1 MTEEQLEHPAVLN
14 FVSELRDTF
23 SGDFIDTSLSKGKP
37 FIFKPILNLL
47 NDPEKVK
54 DEKGYTLREDVL
66 ECVHEVNFYFS
77 SPCQQKCVH
86 CQDYYKQF
94 LYCSSLSKESV
105 LCLVEYQ
112 QLLDRFST
120 IGLKKI
126 NLLGGHLYDSDLFRG
141 FLNLLAQYDFE
152 VDIYIHI
159 THLNE
164 AIIPLLLERNNITLI
179 VLADGEVN
187 NMKIEEAE
195 AFLSRISH
203 TWRFVIS
210 SIPEYVR
217 FGDYIDSYGL
227 QGSVIPFYN
236 GNNQEF
242 FIDNVYLSL
251 EDILLNPIGKQQ
263 IFTRQVM
270 NENFFGKLT
279 IMPNGDVYANVNVK
293 VLGNLKSNSLNELVY
308 KEMSQKESWFLK
320 RENQPCCDCVYKL
333 LCPSPSNCELAIG
346 KMNLCT
352 ILSD

>member
-126 NLLGGHLYDSDLFRG
+126 NL
-141 FLNLLAQYDFE
+141 
-152 VDIYIHI
+152 
-159 THLNE
+159 
-164 AIIPLLLERNNITLI
+164 
-179 VLADGEVN
+179 
-187 NMKIEEAE
+187 
-195 AFLSRISH
+195 
-203 TWRFVIS
+203 
-210 SIPEYVR
+210 
-217 FGDYIDSYGL
+217 
-227 QGSVIPFYN
+227 
-236 GNNQEF
+236 
-242 FIDNVYLSL
+242 
-251 EDILLNPIGKQQ
+251 
-263 IFTRQVM
+263 
-270 NENFFGKLT
+270 
-279 IMPNGDVYANVNVK
+279 
-293 VLGNLKSNSLNELVY
+293 
-308 KEMSQKESWFLK
+308 
-320 RENQPCCDCVYKL
+320 
-333 LCPSPSNCELAIG
+333 
-346 KMNLCT
+346 
-352 ILSD
+352 